1 MISRRAFTG
10 LVPLALASRLLARKT
25 LPVGVQ
31 LFSVRKQCEQ
41 DLPGTLEQ
49 IRKIG
54 YKGVEFAGFYGR
66 SAKEVKQLL
75 EGNGLLCCGSHTP
88 LDQLLGAQFD
98 STMEFHQTLGNKTLI
113 VPGLPPRYAAS
124 RQVWRETASL
134 FDDLSV
140 KLQKAEMRIGYHNH
154 AMEFQAL
161 DGEKPWDTFFG
172 HTSPEIIMQLDLGN
186 ARLGGADP
194 LALLQ
199 RYPGRA
205 KSIHVKDYLPGN
217 ADALI
222 GESAFDWPQLFQLCE
237 TLGGTEWYI
246 VEHESTDRP
255 GVEGIEDSFRRFH
268 LVREKAART
277 AQKSL

>member
-1 MISRRAFTG
+1 M
-10 LVPLALASRLLARKT
+10 ASKT

-31 LFSVRKQCEQ
+31 LFSVRRQCEE
-41 DLPGTLEQ
+41 DLPGTLER
-49 IRKIG
+49 ISKLG

-66 SAKEVKQLL
+66 SAKELKQLL

-88 LDQLLGAQFD
+88 LDQLLGTQLD
-98 STMEFHQTLGNKTLI
+98 STVEFHHTLGNKTLI
-113 VPGLPPRYAAS
+113 VPGLPPHYTAS
-124 RQVWRETASL
+124 HQAWVETAAL
-134 FDDLSV
+134 FNELSA

-172 HTSPEIIMQLDLGN
+172 RTRPEIIMQLDLGN

-194 LALLQ
+194 LALLE

-222 GESAFDWPQLFQLCE
+222 GESTFDWPKLLRLCE
-237 TLGGTEWYI
+237 TLAGTEWYI

-255 GVEGIEDSFRRFH
+255 GVEGIEDSFRRFR

-277 AQKSL
+277 AQKSF